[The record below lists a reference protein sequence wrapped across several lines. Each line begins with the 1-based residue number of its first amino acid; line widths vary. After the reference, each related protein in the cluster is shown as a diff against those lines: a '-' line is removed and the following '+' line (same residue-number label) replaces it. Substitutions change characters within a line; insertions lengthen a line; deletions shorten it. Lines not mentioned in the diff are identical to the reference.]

1 MSKIRTF
8 YQNHL
13 KKKMFN
19 KILLFY
25 SMVMVLLFISV
36 SILAYRYYEQRLV
49 REQMDAS
56 LQELDI
62 ISISL
67 NQQNERMYGAVQQ
80 IYTDAMIGDDL
91 KYFLAH
97 DYENFIKWRLNQ
109 YANSYRTERNSFD
122 YHLRL
127 LLKEEA
133 SISNIVLYSSD
144 QDFYYVLNRET
155 QHFYDQPALSASHQ
169 NWYERFRNQPWQYMG
184 NEPLFEGKAA
194 GESTPYSYVNVLK
207 DPVTLKEY
215 GAILFELNTSR
226 IKGLLREKLNNTGSR
241 IMLITSQGQVIF
253 DSQGRYD
260 NTVYP
265 YWKQMTK
272 PGDWVNLEER
282 SKVQLLN
289 IGNTGM
295 VAAAIIPESQIVQSL
310 QTLRFSLTG
319 IVVLCIIISI
329 SVTFTVIRR
338 YSKKIHRIIVYM
350 RRWQDGDLS
359 KRIKMEGE
367 DELQQIS
374 QSFNYMCDRLESYI
388 QTVYISEIK
397 QKNAQLVALQAQIN
411 PHFLY
416 NTLESIRMKA
426 ISSGAR
432 DVGQMIYIL
441 ATMFRHLI
449 KKQTHVTLAE
459 EIELCGM
466 YLALIQYRYE
476 NKLQVETNIEMP
488 VAGSI
493 VVKLLI
499 QPIIENYIVHG
510 FRADD
515 DDNRISITAAE
526 QKRHIIIRVKD
537 NGKGIAQ
544 EKLIEL
550 RKALQSEGGAPSRSS
565 DSLGLK
571 NVHERI
577 RLNYGSEFGLR
588 VISEQDKGCE
598 VIIEIPF
605 TRED

>member
-1 MSKIRTF
+1 MSKIKTF

-25 SMVMVLLFISV
+25 SMVMVLLFISI
-36 SILAYRYYEQRLV
+36 SILAYRYYEQRVV

-62 ISISL
+62 LSISL
-67 NQQNERMYGAVQQ
+67 NQQNERMYNAVQQ
-80 IYTDAMIGDDL
+80 IYTDAMIRDDL
-91 KYFLAH
+91 KYFLTLE
-97 DYENFIKWRLNQ
+97 YEDFLNWRLNQ
-109 YANSYRTERNSFD
+109 YAYSNRTERNSFD

-127 LLKEEA
+127 LLKDEA
-133 SISNIVLYSSD
+133 SISNIVLYSSE
-144 QDFYYVLNRET
+144 QRFYYVLNRET
-155 QHFYDQPALSASHQ
+155 QHFYDQPKLSPAHREWFEHSL
-169 NWYERFRNQPWQYMG
+169 NEPWQYMG
-184 NEPLFEGKAA
+184 NEPLFVGKAA
-194 GESTPYSYVNVLK
+194 DGSTPYSYANVLK
-207 DPVTLKEY
+207 DPLTLKKY
-215 GAILFELNTSR
+215 GAILFELNTDR
-226 IKGLLREKLNNTGSR
+226 IKELMRDKLNNSMSR

-253 DSQGRYD
+253 DSLGRYE
-260 NTVYP
+260 NTIYP
-265 YWKQMTK
+265 YWKQMSNQ
-272 PGDWVNLEER
+272 GDWVDLEEK

-295 VAAAIIPESQIVQSL
+295 VAAAIIPESQIDLSL
-310 QTLRFSLTG
+310 RTLRYSLIG
-319 IVVLCIIISI
+319 IVNVCIIISI
-329 SVTFTVIRR
+329 TVTFTIIRR
-338 YSKKIHRIIVYM
+338 YSKKIHRIVVYM
-350 RRWQDGDLS
+350 RRWQEGDLS

-388 QTVYISEIK
+388 QTVYVSEIK

-441 ATMFRHLI
+441 ATMFRNLI

-466 YLALIQYRYE
+466 YLALTQYRYE
-476 NKLQVETNIEMP
+476 NKLQVETNIDMSI
-488 VAGSI
+488 AGSI

-510 FRADD
+510 FRTDEE
-515 DDNRISITAAE
+515 DNRISITAAE
-526 QKRHIIIRVKD
+526 QEGYIIIRVKD
-537 NGKGIAQ
+537 NGQGIEL

-550 RKALQSEGGAPSRSS
+550 RKALQTDVGSDSLSS

-577 RLNYGSEFGLR
+577 RLNYGSEYGIS
-588 VISEQDKGCE
+588 VVSEQGKGCE
-598 VIIEIPF
+598 VIMKIPY

>member
-19 KILLFY
+19 KILLLY

-36 SILAYRYYEQRLV
+36 SVLAYRYYEQRLV

-67 NQQNERMYGAVQQ
+67 NQQNERMYAAVKQ

-91 KYFLAH
+91 KYFLTH
-97 DYENFIKWRLNQ
+97 EYENFLNWRLNQ
-109 YANSYRTERNSFD
+109 YANSYRTERNTFD

-127 LLKEEA
+127 LLKEEP

-144 QDFYYVLNRET
+144 QDFYYLLNRET
-155 QHFYDQPALSASHQ
+155 QHFYNQPKLSEAHQ
-169 NWYERFRNQPWQYMG
+169 DWFKQFRNEPWQYMG
-184 NEPLFEGKAA
+184 NDPLFVGKAA
-194 GESTPYSYVNVLK
+194 GEATPYSYVNVLK

-215 GAILFELNTSR
+215 GAMLFELNTGR
-226 IKGLLREKLNNTGSR
+226 IKKLLQEKMNRPSSR
-241 IMLITSQGQVIF
+241 IMLIASQGQVIF
-253 DSQGRYD
+253 DSQGHYN
-260 NTVYP
+260 NTTYP
-265 YWKQMTK
+265 YWKQMSK
-272 PGDWVNLEER
+272 QGDWVQLEER

-289 IGNTGM
+289 IGNTGL
-295 VAAAIIPESQIVQSL
+295 VAAAIIPESRIVQSL
-310 QTLRFSLTG
+310 QTLRFTLTG
-319 IVVLCIIISI
+319 IVILCIIISI
-329 SVTFTVIRR
+329 AVTFTVIRR
-338 YSKKIHRIIVYM
+338 YSKKIHRIVVYM

-359 KRIKMEGE
+359 KRIQMEGE

-374 QSFNYMCDRLESYI
+374 QSFNNMCDRLESYI

-432 DVGQMIYIL
+432 DAGQMIYIL

-476 NKLQVETNIEMP
+476 NKLQVETNIEMQ

-499 QPIIENYIVHG
+499 QPVIENYIVHG
-510 FRADD
+510 FRAND

-526 QKRHIIIRVKD
+526 QERHIIIRVKD
-537 NGKGIAQ
+537 NGKGIGQ
-544 EKLIEL
+544 EKLTEL
-550 RKALQSEGGAPSRSS
+550 SKALQSEGEAPSLSN

-577 RLNYGSEFGLR
+577 RLNYGSQFGIS

>member
-1 MSKIRTF
+1 
-8 YQNHL
+8 
-13 KKKMFN
+13 MFN

-155 QHFYDQPALSASHQ
+155 QHFYDQPALSASYQ

-184 NEPLFEGKAA
+184 NESLFEGKAA

-338 YSKKIHRIIVYM
+338 YSKKSTE
-350 RRWQDGDLS
+350 LS
-359 KRIKMEGE
+359 STCG
-367 DELQQIS
+367 
-374 QSFNYMCDRLESYI
+374 
-388 QTVYISEIK
+388 
-397 QKNAQLVALQAQIN
+397 AG
-411 PHFLY
+411 
-416 NTLESIRMKA
+416 RMA
-426 ISSGAR
+426 I
-432 DVGQMIYIL
+432 
-441 ATMFRHLI
+441 
-449 KKQTHVTLAE
+449 
-459 EIELCGM
+459 
-466 YLALIQYRYE
+466 
-476 NKLQVETNIEMP
+476 
-488 VAGSI
+488 
-493 VVKLLI
+493 
-499 QPIIENYIVHG
+499 
-510 FRADD
+510 
-515 DDNRISITAAE
+515 
-526 QKRHIIIRVKD
+526 
-537 NGKGIAQ
+537 
-544 EKLIEL
+544 
-550 RKALQSEGGAPSRSS
+550 
-565 DSLGLK
+565 
-571 NVHERI
+571 
-577 RLNYGSEFGLR
+577 
-588 VISEQDKGCE
+588 
-598 VIIEIPF
+598 
-605 TRED
+605 